1 MSHACEMATFLFFQM
16 RMLVND
22 PSAAEAAAAA
32 AAAAAGDETGAEV
45 VDTSWEDRW
54 DQPGAWDAVMKDL
67 RRIKWA
73 DERVYEL
80 MLER

>member
-1 MSHACEMATFLFFQM
+1 MAFLSQM

-22 PSAAEAAAAA
+22 PSAAEAAVTV
-32 AAAAAGDETGAEV
+32 AAAAAGDETDAEI
-45 VDTSWEDRW
+45 VDRSWEDRW
-54 DQPGAWDAVMKDL
+54 DEPEAWEPVMKDL